1 MKNELSD
8 KEKNAISEKKE
19 NELNERIEH
28 QFRMR
33 FDWDNLIE
41 DKIQEG
47 KESGVFENLK
57 GAGKPLNLNKNPFAK
72 DKDLAHSLLKDN
84 KMTPAWIGSRKM
96 IIDNIDMLRGQ
107 IKKSWKRHEREYRIL
122 TDQIHRDSLVI
133 SWDDDCL
140 HWEKNITELNKLI
153 NDYNLKR
160 PINNLEILK
169 LDLNRELEKIEAV
182 RWLRALD

>member
-1 MKNELSD
+1 MSNDLSD
-8 KEKNAISEKKE
+8 DEKRLISEE
-19 NELNERIEH
+19 QERELNDRIEH

-47 KESGVFENLK
+47 KEKGIFEELK
-57 GAGKPLNLNKNPFAK
+57 GKGKPLNLNKNPFGK
-72 DKDLAHSLLKDN
+72 DKELAHSLLKDN

-96 IIDNIDMLRGQ
+96 IMDNIENLRLQ
-107 IKKSWKRHEREYRIL
+107 MKKSWKRHEREYRVL
-122 TDQIHRDSLVI
+122 TDQTHRDSLII

-140 HWEKNITELNKLI
+140 HWEKEIVKLNKLI

-160 PINNLEILK
+160 PINNLEIIK
-169 LDLNRELEKIEAV
+169 IELNRELQKIGAV
-182 RWLRALD
+182 RWLKALD